1 MNRLLQQIKM
11 TMTGTILAGGENR
24 RIPLLKGQIE
34 INGKRIIE
42 TNINLLLRFFDKVI
56 ISTNTPERYFY
67 CGMPMIGDLLEQ
79 RGPLT
84 GIYSVLT
91 STQDDSILVVACDMP
106 FIRPEIVS
114 LLITKYASGQGD
126 WDAVIPQFEGRS
138 QPLIGIYS
146 KNVTGIIEDRIK
158 KDQGSIRDMLTEL
171 RVLYVKE
178 EEVSAVDPEGR
189 SFVNINTMKDY
200 KKAVNS
206 V

>member
-1 MNRLLQQIKM
+1 M